1 MLVHENKKIWTL
13 GVLMLKSILGGC
25 GTWSL
30 TLHQDMWFEGVWVQD
45 IQKKKLEGRG
55 IYRRLREITDEYL
68 NVVLFSQSIFSE
80 KVYKQERHCTC
91 NAIRRCVCATT
102 VDVISV
108 TYTERVF
115 VALRIQHAMRMLHI
129 TICGLSGCTI
139 FSHHFFIIS
148 IILEKNY

>member
-80 KVYKQERHCTC
+80 KV
-91 NAIRRCVCATT
+91 
-102 VDVISV
+102 
-108 TYTERVF
+108 
-115 VALRIQHAMRMLHI
+115 
-129 TICGLSGCTI
+129 
-139 FSHHFFIIS
+139 
-148 IILEKNY
+148 